1 MSFTSDKTT
10 GPAFLTVEEIAEM
23 TELSV
28 SSIRRAIDR
37 KKLKVHKFGRAV
49 RVRRE
54 DLDDYLNASRK

>member
-1 MSFTSDKTT
+1 MSFKANEAAE
-10 GPAFLTVEEIAEM
+10 PAFFTVEQVAEITA
-23 TELSV
+23 LSV